1 LHERTVRFEQFL
13 RGEAVM
19 KKAGMALAVC
29 TILAASALAQEMP
42 KPGPELK
49 KLDVLTGSWTLDGEM
64 KPGAMGPGGKMT
76 EIQKCEWMDG
86 EFFLVCHA
94 DFKSSMG
101 DGSGISVMGY
111 SKDDKIYTYRE
122 FNSWG
127 EFEDSRGSLD
137 GDTWTWLGDEKEG
150 GMVMKGRFTMK
161 ITSPTSYN
169 FTFEMSQ
176 DGAKWTTVMDGKA
189 TKGK

>member
-1 LHERTVRFEQFL
+1 
-13 RGEAVM
+13 M

-29 TILAASALAQEMP
+29 TILAASALAQELP

-111 SKDDKIYTYRE
+111 SNDDKVYTYRE

-176 DGAKWTTVMDGKA
+176 DGTKWTTVMDGKA